1 MATGWMRRAAEHAV
15 PLERRLL
22 VATGAVALCLVLVT
36 VGRWM
41 MLGEA
46 QEDWKGIRARA
57 DADLARTIDARL
69 TAAVEAVRAATR
81 GADTSRGA
89 SAVIGTG
96 EVDPHVAAI
105 EIRDASDLLL
115 RYRGRPVTLDS
126 ALVARMRAGVL
137 SDTIVV
143 VEHPP
148 FTDLVAL
155 APLRD
160 ASGRMR
166 GHIRAAMPLR
176 ISLPIENR
184 FVEAR
189 GVVDQL
195 ARELGADLRLEE
207 SPGTHATD
215 GRYLTV
221 PIFAARGG
229 RTSPANRAD
238 TVAVIATLRSTPAQ
252 WMQRTELLFARIGAL
267 LVLVLLALVGVV
279 AWRWLRRVPGTVP
292 GTLSAGAGIVLVRV
306 ILYAGDIPAA
316 LLPDE
321 LRNPAHYASSFA
333 WGWASSPAELTLS
346 VLALVAIAFLV
357 DHARRVQNAAS
368 IAEVPTAPSS
378 DPTRVWNRMRHAG
391 AVGLVLAVACL
402 LPSLLRGHAAV
413 LRSFVADSSFAWDDI
428 ASLGRQP
435 MLLVMLANAYL
446 VTLAAALLLRAAVAS
461 ARRLG
466 ARMRWIAVA
475 ATQASTLAFLFV
487 TGELLLPSW
496 TYVAAALLWL
506 SLVRPACWWDD
517 RWRRRVRVAL
527 PEALLLYAA
536 CSLVAGALLFHWADE
551 KRRGE
556 IEAIALELAQPVD
569 TWSRALVEQSLVTM
583 TLGPGADAIAR
594 VPAGGGDFQT
604 AFTLWAG
611 SPLGS
616 QPNNAAVLLVDARGA
631 VRSRF
636 AAGIA
641 LDAIDLAAL
650 LRTDSTGGM
659 HVQALPSADAR
670 AAAPT
675 LYAGVAEALAPLRL
689 RVVVIVEG
697 MDRTARR
704 RSGVDLLRTEREV
717 PSRAPED
724 RFVVR
729 VFDGDV
735 QVAASEPDA
744 SRRARLPR
752 EVAAAL
758 TAGGDTYWGTDPEGT
773 GAATFY
779 RRGESA
785 RSAIAISIGPADP
798 LFTVYRWTRYLV
810 VFGVTALVVMLLRVR
825 VRTLRERLRAM
836 RFATRLQA
844 AFIAIAC
851 LPLVL
856 VWVAARSYVGSV
868 EEQGLV
874 TRLGDDLDV
883 LVRTIEQRRGG
894 GALIPTDAECR
905 SIALAG
911 GNEITVYR
919 GMELAASSRPELYAT
934 GLLAARMPAEAW
946 QALAREGRD
955 RVIVRETVG
964 AFSYLVGYRAVR
976 DAAGALEATVATPT
990 LFSTPRAE
998 EDSIRASAMITL
1010 GVVLLLMIVLPASI
1024 GVARQ
1029 ISRPLAALTRAT
1041 RDVAAGDLDRTV
1053 TVRGAREFGELTDS
1067 FNSMTAQ
1074 LRASREQLA
1083 AAERDLAWK
1092 EMARQVAH
1100 EIRNPL
1106 TPMKLA
1112 AQHLQRAARDR
1123 APQLDALIERIT
1135 TTIID
1140 QIDTLARIS
1149 DAFSRFGRMP
1159 RREASAVPVAAVI
1172 DDAAALY
1179 RHQPDL
1185 VLTVDVARD
1194 LPPVVADR
1202 EELARAL
1209 TNILRNAVQ
1218 AMPAGGRITIGAA
1231 RDGERVRI
1239 TVADTGTGIA
1249 PELVPRIFEP
1259 NFSTRT
1265 EGMGLGLAIVRRIVE
1280 DAGGR
1285 VHITSEPGHG
1295 TLVTIDLCISSEAS
1309 AS

>member
-22 VATGAVALCLVLVT
+22 VATGAVALCLVLVAA
-36 VGRWM
+36 GRWM
-41 MLGEA
+41 MLSEA

-69 TAAVEAVRAATR
+69 AAAVEAVRAATR

-89 SAVIGTG
+89 SAVIGTR
-96 EVDPHVAAI
+96 EVDARVAAI
-105 EIRDASDLLL
+105 EIRDTADTLV
-115 RYRGRPVTLDS
+115 RYRGRPVTLDA
-126 ALVARMRAGVL
+126 ALAARMRAEDAP
-137 SDTIVV
+137 DTVVV
-143 VEHPP
+143 VEHAP

-160 ASGRMR
+160 AEGRVR
-166 GHIRAAMPLR
+166 GHVRAALPLR

-184 FVEAR
+184 FVDTR
-189 GVVDQL
+189 GVVDLL
-195 ARELGADLRLEE
+195 ARELGAELRLENA
-207 SPGTHATD
+207 PGSHATD

-221 PIFAARGG
+221 PILAASG
-229 RTSPANRAD
+229 SDSSAHAD

-252 WMQRTELLFARIGAL
+252 WLQHTELLFARIGAL

-279 AWRWLRRVPGTVP
+279 AWRWLRRMPG
-292 GTLSAGAGIVLVRV
+292 SAPAALLASAGIVLVRV
-306 ILYAGDIPAA
+306 MLYAGDIPAA

-346 VLALVAIAFLV
+346 VLALVAIAFIV
-357 DHARRVQNAAS
+357 DHARRRTDAAHDAVTPGGTRGQILS
-368 IAEVPTAPSS
+368 IALA
-378 DPTRVWNRMRHAG
+378 
-391 AVGLVLAVACL
+391 LAVACL
-402 LPSLLRGHAAV
+402 VPTFLRGLAAV

-435 MLLVMLANAYL
+435 MLLVMLSNASL
-446 VTLAAALLLRAAVAS
+446 VTFAAVLLLRAAVAS

-466 ARMRWIAVA
+466 ARTRWIAVT
-475 ATQASTLAFLFV
+475 ATAASTVVFLIV
-487 TGELLLPSW
+487 TTELLLPVW
-496 TYVAAALLWL
+496 TYVAAALLWMWL
-506 SLVRPACWWDD
+506 IHPIGARTRA
-517 RWRRRVRVAL
+517 RGARRAVL
-527 PEALLLYAA
+527 PEALLLFAG
-536 CSLVAGALLFHWADE
+536 CSLVTGSLLFHWADE

-556 IEAIALELAQPVD
+556 VEAIALELAQPVD

-594 VPAGGGDFQT
+594 VPAGSGDFQT

-616 QPNNAAVLLVDARGA
+616 QPNNAAVLLVDARGT

-636 AAGIA
+636 AAGIP

-650 LRTDSTGGM
+650 LQHATDSTGNM
-659 HVQALPSADAR
+659 HVQALGTSDAR
-670 AAAPT
+670 AAAPI
-675 LYAGVAEALAPLRL
+675 LYAGVAEALTPARL

-729 VFDGDV
+729 VFDGDL

-758 TAGGDTYWGTDPEGT
+758 AAGGDTYWGSDPEGT

-905 SIALAG
+905 TIALAG

-1123 APQLDALIERIT
+1123 VPQLDALIERIT

-1231 RDGERVRI
+1231 REGERVRI

-1249 PELVPRIFEP
+1249 PELLPRIFEP